1 MISLSL
7 DGLPR
12 NGKSREI
19 LTRTTLNNEENIQ
32 LTINFQVRQNTQRKA
47 LQLQGS
53 SREELEKRKGK
64 LDAVWRR
71 RREIEDYRVNL

>member
-32 LTINFQVRQNTQRKA
+32 LAINFQARQNTQRKA
-47 LQLQGS
+47 LQLQSS
-53 SREELEKRKGK
+53 SREEPEKGK
-64 LDAVWRR
+64 
-71 RREIEDYRVNL
+71 

>member
-32 LTINFQVRQNTQRKA
+32 LTINFQVRQNTQKKA
-47 LQLQGS
+47 LKLQGS
-53 SREELEKRKGK
+53 SLEEPEKRKGK
-64 LDAVWRR
+64 LDTVWRR
-71 RREIEDYRVNL
+71 RREIED

>member
-7 DGLPR
+7 YSLPR
-12 NGKSREI
+12 NGKSHEI
-19 LTRTTLNNEENIQ
+19 LTRTTLNNEKNIQ
-32 LTINFQVRQNTQRKA
+32 LTINFQARQNSQRKA

-64 LDAVWRR
+64 LNAAWRR

>member
-19 LTRTTLNNEENIQ
+19 LTRTTLNNDENIQ
-32 LTINFQVRQNTQRKA
+32 ITILFQVRQNTQRKA

-53 SREELEKRKGK
+53 SLEEPEKRKGK
-64 LDAVWRR
+64 LDTVWRR
-71 RREIEDYRVNL
+71 RRDIED

>member
-7 DGLPR
+7 GGLPR
-12 NGKSREI
+12 NGQSREI

-32 LTINFQVRQNTQRKA
+32 LAINFQARQNTRRKA

-53 SREELEKRKGK
+53 S
-64 LDAVWRR
+64 
-71 RREIEDYRVNL
+71 